1 MDKTHDRNANRHLMA
16 MFAHPVS
23 QGAYDM
29 MLDSFCNTKEI
40 GTHQWFW
47 HGTTLFDRPSCE

>member
-16 MFAHPVS
+16 MFAHSVS

-29 MLDSFCNTKEI
+29 MLDSFCNANAL

-47 HGTTLFDRPSCE
+47 HGTTLFDMTSGE